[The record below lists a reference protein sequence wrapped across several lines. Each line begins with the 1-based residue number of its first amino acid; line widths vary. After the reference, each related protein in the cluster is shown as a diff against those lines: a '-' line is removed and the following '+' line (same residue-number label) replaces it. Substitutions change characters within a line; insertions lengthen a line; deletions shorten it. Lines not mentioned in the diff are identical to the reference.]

1 MVMLQK
7 MKIIFSLIAGMMLGI
22 AQIST
27 RYLLILGL
35 RNSFNLLLLVL
46 ILYLFSALIW
56 LNLLKNNSDIGLL
69 YSILILGSLSSI
81 LIGNQVLDKTNFQTS
96 IGGHKTDLFLLEN
109 ENLKVFIT

>member
-1 MVMLQK
+1 

-81 LIGNQVLDKTNFQTS
+81 LIGNQVLDKTNTIIQTKEILGVFLIS
-96 IGGHKTDLFLLEN
+96 IGCYLIK
-109 ENLKVFIT
+109 